1 MRVLICDDT
10 PSVRREVREGL
21 ESFGFDVVGEATDGV
36 EGDRLVDELVPD
48 AIVLDLAM
56 PERDGLELLPILRRR
71 HPELRIVVFSGIHAR
86 AAVDDVLAAGAD
98 AYLEKGCPLSE
109 LVAALDVGTGAAVPA
124 TRSATAPEAAR
135 PRENVTLHELYEQE
149 RRSIAAELHDV
160 PVQLLAAASLRLESA
175 AERGELDAGVAQRVV
190 EQIAEAAASIRAV
203 MARLTSDAALLVPT
217 SEPGDDSVTG
227 PGTILVVED
236 EPMIRDLVERILVA
250 DGHEV
255 RVAEDAPSALELSR
269 TRSSDPVDLLL
280 TDYALPGMGGPAL
293 AAEIRALWPG
303 VAVLCMSGYGH
314 EAEGLPPGSR
324 FLQKPFTAQELVEAV
339 HDLLATRPT
348 G

>member
-10 PSVRREVREGL
+10 PSVRHEVRESL
-21 ESFGFDVVGEATDGV
+21 ESFGFDVVGEAADGV
-36 EGDRLVDELVPD
+36 EGERLVDELVPD
-48 AIVLDLAM
+48 AVVLDLAM

-71 HPELRIVVFSGIHAR
+71 HPELRIVVFSGIHAG
-86 AAVDDVLAAGAD
+86 AAVDDVLASGAD
-98 AYLEKGCPLSE
+98 AYLQKGCPLSE
-109 LVAALDVGTGAAVPA
+109 LVAALDAGTGAAAA
-124 TRSATAPEAAR
+124 TRRATAPGSAR
-135 PRENVTLHELYEQE
+135 PRANVTLLELYEQD

-175 AERGELDAGVAQRVV
+175 AERGELDAGVARRVV

-203 MARLTSDAALLVPT
+203 MARLTSDAPLLVPT
-217 SEPGDDSVTG
+217 SEPGDDSVTR

-250 DGHEV
+250 DGHAV
-255 RVAEDAPSALELSR
+255 RVAGDAPSALELSR
-269 TRSSDPVDLLL
+269 TCSSDPVDLLL
-280 TDYALPGMGGPAL
+280 TDYALPGMVGPAL
-293 AAEIRALWPG
+293 ATEIRALWPG

-324 FLQKPFTAQELVEAV
+324 FLPKPFTAQELVEAV

>member
-10 PSVRREVREGL
+10 PSVRHEVREGL
-21 ESFGFDVVGEATDGV
+21 ESFGFDVVGEAADGV
-36 EGDRLVDELVPD
+36 EGERLVDELVPD
-48 AIVLDLAM
+48 AVVLDLAM

-71 HPELRIVVFSGIHAR
+71 HPELRIVVFSGIHAG
-86 AAVDDVLAAGAD
+86 AAVDDVLASGAD

-109 LVAALDVGTGAAVPA
+109 LVAALDAGTGAAAA
-124 TRSATAPEAAR
+124 TRRATAPGAAR
-135 PRENVTLHELYEQE
+135 PRANVTLLELYEQD

-175 AERGELDAGVAQRVV
+175 AERGELDAGVARRVV

-203 MARLTSDAALLVPT
+203 MARLTSDAPLLVPT
-217 SEPGDDSVTG
+217 SEPGDDSVTR

-250 DGHEV
+250 DGHAV
-255 RVAEDAPSALELSR
+255 RVAGDAPSALELSR
-269 TRSSDPVDLLL
+269 TCSSDPVDLLL

-293 AAEIRALWPG
+293 ATEIRALWPG

-324 FLQKPFTAQELVEAV
+324 FLPKPFTAQELVEAV